1 MTVLRKVDEG
11 QRLLTKMAEKG
22 DSPGRLGPQVVE
34 SLGAEVSK
42 RTLEALLEAR
52 RHFAGLA

>member
-11 QRLLTKMAEKG
+11 RCLLTKMAVKG
-22 DSPGRLGPQVVE
+22 DSPRRLGPQVVE
-34 SLGAEVSK
+34 SLRAEVSK
-42 RTLEALLEAR
+42 RMLEAT